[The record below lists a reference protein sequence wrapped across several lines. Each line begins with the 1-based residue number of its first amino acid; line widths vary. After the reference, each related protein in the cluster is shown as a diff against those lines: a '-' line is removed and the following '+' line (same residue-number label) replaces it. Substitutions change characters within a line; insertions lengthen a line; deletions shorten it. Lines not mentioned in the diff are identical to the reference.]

1 MGKKNKNDKFY
12 TKENIAIDLI
22 KLLDLSRFKTVIE
35 CSAGNGSFSNNTRH
49 DNLIALDIEPENDNI
64 IKMDWF
70 NYNES
75 HEDLLIISNPPFGIR
90 NNLSKAFIR
99 HSIKLGAKT
108 IAFILPNV
116 YNKYTLQ
123 SVFPK
128 EYKLSTITPLPKN
141 SFSLDGED
149 YDIPCSFYIWDKESD
164 VDLRFNIDLYKTGD
178 FEFVPKKLA
187 DESCIFILGASINTV
202 KSILNVEDSNR
213 GYYIKPKEK
222 TKLELINIF
231 SKLKYSSNSCVNG
244 KVAWM
249 TKPEIIKSYIERDL
263 DE

>member
-90 NNLSKAFIR
+90 NNLSKAFIK

-116 YNKYTLQ
+116 YKVNISNVLLN
-123 SVFPK
+123 SIL
-128 EYKLSTITPLPKN
+128 KLSDNLLQPL
-141 SFSLDGED
+141 
-149 YDIPCSFYIWDKESD
+149 
-164 VDLRFNIDLYKTGD
+164 
-178 FEFVPKKLA
+178 
-187 DESCIFILGASINTV
+187 SC
-202 KSILNVEDSNR
+202 
-213 GYYIKPKEK
+213 
-222 TKLELINIF
+222 
-231 SKLKYSSNSCVNG
+231 
-244 KVAWM
+244 
-249 TKPEIIKSYIERDL
+249 
-263 DE
+263 